1 MKLKI
6 VLSLAALMCLQMAS
20 FAQTRL
26 SVTMV
31 SDEAIRIGIDER
43 EYSCQGNTL
52 TVENLSPGY
61 HVVKVIPVVRSRT
74 LPFNNRILL
83 KAGVYTDVVI
93 NRFGKSLVDEQQLAG
108 NYNYTPPPPPP
119 QQQQQQFT
127 MTDDNFA
134 RAREAIRRESFD
146 NNKMTVAKQV
156 ADNNYFTTTQA
167 KELVKL
173 FSFED
178 AKLEYAK
185 YVYSKT
191 IDKNNYFV
199 MNEVFNVSRSKEELA
214 NYIKNYR

>member
-1 MKLKI
+1 
-6 VLSLAALMCLQMAS
+6 MCISTIS

-31 SDEAIRIGIDER
+31 SDEAMRIAIDER

-52 TVENLSPGY
+52 TVDNLTPGY
-61 HVVKVIPVVRSRT
+61 HVVKVIPVNSPRRSAP

-83 KAGVYTDVVI
+83 KAGVYTDILV
-93 NRFGKSLVDEQQLAG
+93 NRFGKSLLDEQSLAG
-108 NYNYTPPPPPP
+108 NNYPENNNPRAP
-119 QQQQQQFT
+119 QQMM

-134 RAREAIRRESFD
+134 RAREAVRRESFD
-146 NNKMTVAKQV
+146 NNKMTVAKQI

-178 AKLEYAK
+178 AKLEFAK
-185 YVYSKT
+185 YVYAKT

-199 MNEVFNVSRSKEELA
+199 MNEVFNISRSKDELA
-214 NYIKNYR
+214 NYIKNYKQY